1 MAVYTQVGE
10 SDIDAFLEAY
20 AFGVRRT
27 LAGIKKG
34 VSNSNYRLTTTQG
47 TAILTVYEE
56 RTPRDDLP
64 FFLELMAYLGRRQ
77 IPCPLPMP
85 ARDGRLFRE
94 MCGKPAALVS
104 FLEGRQPERITP
116 ELCGEIGLW
125 LARIH
130 VAGEGFGAVRANGM
144 GLPAW
149 RALIAR
155 AGDKADAVSPGFTAL
170 LAAELD
176 FLAKNWPRD
185 LPAGVIHADL
195 FPDNIFIDEN
205 DHVAA
210 LIDFYFACTDF
221 FAYDL
226 AIAMNAWCFEH
237 DVAFNITKARA
248 LLRGYERVRPLTPEE
263 RWRLPTLARGAALRI
278 IATRLDDWLNQTP
291 DALVKPLNPLDYLT
305 RLTFHQQITSLTA
318 YGFDP

>member
-1 MAVYTQVGE
+1 
-10 SDIDAFLEAY
+10 
-20 AFGVRRT
+20 
-27 LAGIKKG
+27 
-34 VSNSNYRLTTTQG
+34 
-47 TAILTVYEE
+47 
-56 RTPRDDLP
+56 
-64 FFLELMAYLGRRQ
+64 
-77 IPCPLPMP
+77 
-85 ARDGRLFRE
+85 
-94 MCGKPAALVS
+94 
-104 FLEGRQPERITP
+104 
-116 ELCGEIGLW
+116 
-125 LARIH
+125 
-130 VAGEGFGAVRANGM
+130 
-144 GLPAW
+144 
-149 RALIAR
+149 
-155 AGDKADAVSPGFTAL
+155 
-170 LAAELD
+170 
-176 FLAKNWPRD
+176 